1 MEASAK
7 PVAIVTGA
15 GQGIGRVIVAHLLGQ
30 GYCVSAFERDAEAL
44 GELLT
49 EHASDALKGY
59 EVDVG
64 NESSVRDAVDATAS
78 HFGAL
83 DALVN
88 NAAISDPY
96 NPQVECIELEAWEQT
111 LRVNLTGPF
120 LCVKRASSQLR
131 RSRRAAIVNIASTR
145 ALQAEARQE
154 AYAAS
159 KGGLLALTQSL
170 AVSLGPDIRVNAV
183 SPGWIDVSELKK
195 RSARKPA
202 HLRPVDHRQ
211 HPAGRVGRAE
221 DVAQMVAFLLSP
233 EAAFITG
240 QNFVVD
246 GGMTR
251 KMIYAE

>member
-1 MEASAK
+1 MEGSAN

-15 GQGIGRVIVAHLLGQ
+15 GQGIGRVITARLLKD
-30 GYCVSAFERDAEAL
+30 GYRVSAFERDAEAL
-44 GELLT
+44 GELLG
-49 EHASDALKGY
+49 EHPDAQLKGY

-64 NESSVRDAVDATAS
+64 DESSVRDAVDATAS

-88 NAAISDPY
+88 NAGISEPY
-96 NPQVECIELEAWEQT
+96 NPQVECIELEAWERT

-145 ALQAEARQE
+145 ALQAEPRQE

-159 KGGLLALTQSL
+159 KGGLIALTQSL
-170 AVSLGPDIRVNAV
+170 AVSLGPDVRVNAV

-221 DVAQMVAFLLSP
+221 DVANMVAFLLSP

>member
-1 MEASAK
+1 VEGTTN

-15 GQGIGRVIVAHLLGQ
+15 GQGIGRVIVAHLLRN
-30 GYCVSAFERDAEAL
+30 GYRVGAFERDAEAL
-44 GELLT
+44 GELIS

-64 NESSVRDAVDATAS
+64 DESSVRDAIDATAS
-78 HFGAL
+78 HFGSL

-88 NAAISDPY
+88 NAGVSDPY
-96 NPQVECIELEAWEQT
+96 NPSVECIELEAWERT

-145 ALQAEARQE
+145 ALQAEPRQE

-159 KGGLLALTQSL
+159 KGGLIALTQSL
-170 AVSLGPDIRVNAV
+170 AISLGPDIRVNAV

-195 RSARKPA
+195 KSARKPA
-202 HLRPVDHRQ
+202 NLRPVDHRQ

>member
-1 MEASAK
+1 VEGTAN

-15 GQGIGRVIVAHLLGQ
+15 GQGIGRVLVAHLLRN
-30 GYCVSAFERDAEAL
+30 GYRVGAFERDAEAL
-44 GELLT
+44 GELLS

-64 NESSVRDAVDATAS
+64 DESSVRDAVDATAS
-78 HFGAL
+78 HFGSL

-88 NAAISDPY
+88 NAGVADPY
-96 NPQVECIELEAWEQT
+96 NPQVECIELEAWERT

-145 ALQAEARQE
+145 ALQAEPRQE
-154 AYAAS
+154 AYSAS
-159 KGGLLALTQSL
+159 KGGLIALTQSL
-170 AVSLGPDIRVNAV
+170 AISLGPDIRVNAV

-195 RSARKPA
+195 KSARKPA
-202 HLRPVDHRQ
+202 HLRPIDHRQ

-221 DVAQMVAFLLSP
+221 DVAQVVAFLLSP

>member
-1 MEASAK
+1 MDQTSR

-15 GQGIGRVIVAHLLGQ
+15 GQGIGRVIVAQLLRD
-30 GYCVSAFERDAEAL
+30 GYRVSAFERDAEAL
-44 GELLT
+44 GELLD
-49 EHASDALKGY
+49 EHKGAELKGY

-64 NESSVRDAVDATAS
+64 NESAVRDAIDGTAS

-88 NAAISDPY
+88 NAGVSDPY

-145 ALQAEARQE
+145 ALQAEPRQE

-170 AVSLGPDIRVNAV
+170 AISLGPDIRVNAV
-183 SPGWIDVSELKK
+183 SPGFIDVSELKK
-195 RSARKPA
+195 KSARKPA
-202 HLRPVDHRQ
+202 RLRPIDHRQ

-233 EAAFITG
+233 QASFITG

>member
-49 EHASDALKGY
+49 EHARDTLKGY

-88 NAAISDPY
+88 NAGISDPY

-145 ALQAEARQE
+145 ALQAEPRQE

-170 AVSLGPDIRVNAV
+170 AISLGPDIRVNAV

-251 KMIYAE
+251 KMIYAD